1 MEHRKHI
8 GGRYSVLSEV
18 GLLPGYLM
26 GINILKLRSN
36 IQACLKNRERVFFKK
51 NILKISHGKKKH
63 YLIKIT

>member
-36 IQACLKNRERVFFKK
+36 IQACLKNRREFFLKK
-51 NILKISHGKKKH
+51 YLKNFKFISQKN
-63 YLIKIT
+63 